1 VKRDAE
7 DRAERLPLDPE
18 SGAPRPPREQPG
30 YYPGFSTLAQQE
42 FWDASTRKV
51 VLARVESPPPVEYFD
66 QETATF
72 WARVFEHLIPQDDR
86 TAERRIPIVN
96 VLDRRLHRNSTA
108 GYRFSDM
115 PPDRVAYRLGQ
126 TAIEEE
132 ARVNEQRASFLT
144 PEDEAY
150 PERLLEIYDPPP
162 VLWIRGNARLLNRP
176 GIAVVG
182 TRQPTPYGSGMA
194 EMLSRDLARRG
205 MVIMS
210 GMARGVDS
218 CAHRGAL
225 EAGGATVA
233 VWGTGIDVIYPKE
246 NKKLAEQIVAQGGT
260 IVSEFPLGT
269 FPAPQNFPI
278 RNRTLSGMSIGVLV
292 VEAGEYSGTRITAR
306 CALDQGRDVYAVPGN
321 ATNKNAWGPNTLIKQ
336 GAKLTAT
343 WEDIWEDL
351 PSQVRIELEEAV
363 QAQMSSNESSGLGGA
378 SLFDEHPTLAP
389 MSEHERLVMQELRQ
403 DDALQL
409 DELIERLELKMVS
422 GEIFTA
428 LFELEL
434 SGRVKQMPGKQYVR
448 CF

>member
-1 VKRDAE
+1 MRSRRSGEERVIMNANLEDARLAWLALALTPQMGPTRSARAVKRLGA
-7 DRAERLPLDPE
+7 AERL
-18 SGAPRPPREQPG
+18 
-30 YYPGFSTLAQQE
+30 F
-42 FWDASTRKV
+42 DASLTELEGLGMSAEAAQFCFDGR
-51 VLARVESPPPVEYFD
+51 AR
-66 QETATF
+66 TA
-72 WARVFEHLIPQDDR
+72 AIDEAAR
-86 TAERRIPIVN
+86 TAEQQAV
-96 VLDRRLHRNSTA
+96 
-108 GYRFSDM
+108 
-115 PPDRVAYRLGQ
+115 
-126 TAIEEE
+126 
-132 ARVNEQRASFLT
+132 FLT
-144 PEDEAY
+144 PEDETY
-150 PERLLEIYDPPP
+150 PSRLLQIYDPPA
-162 VLWIRGNARLLNRP
+162 VLWVRGDAKQLNRA
-176 GIAVVG
+176 GLAVVG

-205 MVIMS
+205 MVVMS
-210 GMARGVDS
+210 GMARGVDT
-218 CAHRGAL
+218 CAHKGAI

-246 NKKLAEQIVAQGGT
+246 NKKLAEQIVAQGGA

-292 VEAGEYSGTRITAR
+292 VEGGEYSGTRITAR
-306 CALDQGRDVYAVPGN
+306 CALEQGRDVYAVPGN

-351 PSQVRIELEEAV
+351 PSQVRMQLEDEM
-363 QAQMSSNESSGLGGA
+363 QAQNGRNESSGKGSA
-378 SLFDEHPTLAP
+378 SLFNEQSTAAP
-389 MSEHERLVMQELRQ
+389 MSEHERLVIQELRQ
-403 DDALQL
+403 DESLQL

-434 SGRVKQMPGKQYVR
+434 GGRVKQMPGKNYVR